1 MNTIINSFIE
11 NATNEIVDRVVAKIN
26 TTLENKI
33 HEAVKLHLQNNGT
46 DNSAAVNVKDEVLKL
61 IKEDSDISDAIVD
74 AVSNSDQFVD
84 TIINAVSNSDQFVQE
99 SDFDSRVCEYVE
111 NMSFEVRV
119 NG

>member
-46 DNSAAVNVKDEVLKL
+46 DNSAAVNVKDEVLNL

-74 AVSNSDQFVD
+74 
-84 TIINAVSNSDQFVQE
+84 AVSNSDQFVQE

>member
-74 AVSNSDQFVD
+74 AVSNSDQFV
-84 TIINAVSNSDQFVQE
+84 QE
-99 SDFDSRVCEYVE
+99 SDFDSRVCDYVE

>member
-1 MNTIINSFIE
+1 MNTIINTFIE

-46 DNSAAVNVKDEVLKL
+46 AVAVNVKDEVLKL
-61 IKEDSDISDAIVD
+61 IKEDSDISDVIVD
-74 AVSNSDQFVD
+74 
-84 TIINAVSNSDQFVQE
+84 AVSNSDQFVQE

>member
-33 HEAVKLHLQNNGT
+33 HEAVKLHLQNNGVA
-46 DNSAAVNVKDEVLKL
+46 AAVNVKDEVLKL
-61 IKEDSDISDAIVD
+61 IKDDSDISDVIVD
-74 AVSNSDQFVD
+74 AVSNSSQFVC
-84 TIINAVSNSDQFVQE
+84 E